1 LLPDVE
7 AAAAEQA
14 GAMTQNTEFPAYVPP
29 PPAPRPPLRR
39 SQSDR
44 VLGGVAAGFARW
56 LGIDPVIVRVVLVVL
71 AVFGG
76 SGLLLYLIGWLFI
89 PEDGAPSSQAE
100 RFIDQSRQ
108 PNSTAR
114 TLLIVVG
121 VVVGVIIFAS
131 LVGAMFGGWGG
142 GGSFLL
148 LLAVG
153 ALVLYLANR
162 PPTGALPTA
171 GVAPTGTDAAGVP
184 ATVSAAVPPA
194 APAPY
199 AYGGSGEYPGYVA
212 PVPAPVP
219 PTPRP
224 RSYLGL
230 ATLSLAVIVTGV
242 LVSLDATGVAD
253 VPFVVILAS
262 ALGILGLGLLVGAFA
277 GRARWLVALAAPL
290 LLVTAPIAMIPADF
304 GQRLDAGIGDRAWV
318 PSTVAQA
325 STPFELSVGS
335 AELDLTRL
343 EIPAGTTTIA
353 VDASVGLGELLVT
366 VPDDVRVLVDAEV
379 GLGTLDVD
387 GLPREDGDDVSVVT
401 ELPDGPLTG
410 PTIELTVRTDVGNLE
425 VSRA

>member
-1 LLPDVE
+1 
-7 AAAAEQA
+7 
-14 GAMTQNTEFPAYVPP
+14 M
-29 PPAPRPPLRR
+29 
-39 SQSDR
+39 
-44 VLGGVAAGFARW
+44 
-56 LGIDPVIVRVVLVVL
+56 
-71 AVFGG
+71 
-76 SGLLLYLIGWLFI
+76 
-89 PEDGAPSSQAE
+89 
-100 RFIDQSRQ
+100 
-108 PNSTAR
+108 
-114 TLLIVVG
+114 
-121 VVVGVIIFAS
+121 
-131 LVGAMFGGWGG
+131 
-142 GGSFLL
+142 
-148 LLAVG
+148 
-153 ALVLYLANR
+153 
-162 PPTGALPTA
+162 
-171 GVAPTGTDAAGVP
+171 
-184 ATVSAAVPPA
+184 PPA

-304 GQRLDAGIGDRAWV
+304 GQRLDAGIGDRSWV
-318 PSTVAQA
+318 PTTVAQA

-387 GLPREDGDDVSVVT
+387 GLPREDGDDVSVVA

-410 PTIELTVRTDVGNLE
+410 PTIELTVRTDVGDLE

>member
-1 LLPDVE
+1 
-7 AAAAEQA
+7 
-14 GAMTQNTEFPAYVPP
+14 MTQNTEFPAYVPP
-29 PPAPRPPLRR
+29 PQAPRPPLRR
-39 SQSDR
+39 SRSDR

-89 PEDGAPSSQAE
+89 PEEGAPSSQAE
-100 RFIDQSRQ
+100 RFIEDSRR

-114 TLLIVVG
+114 TVLIVVG
-121 VVVGVIIFAS
+121 VIVGVILFAN
-131 LVGAMFGGWGG
+131 LVGALFGGWGG
-142 GGSFLL
+142 SGSVVL

-162 PPTGALPTA
+162 RPDAGPPQPM
-171 GVAPTGTDAAGVP
+171 VP
-184 ATVSAAVPPA
+184 ATMASTDPGQAAPSADPGATAVLPTSGDPTV

-199 AYGGSGEYPGYVA
+199 AYGGSGAYPGYV
-212 PVPAPVP
+212 PQQPTPVP
-219 PTPRP
+219 PTPKP

-253 VPFVVILAS
+253 VPVVVILAS

-277 GRARWLVALAAPL
+277 GRARWLVALAVPL

-304 GQRLDAGIGDRAWV
+304 GQRIDAGIGERSWRPVTLAQ
-318 PSTVAQA
+318 VA
-325 STPFELSVGS
+325 TPFELSVGS

-343 EIPAGTTTIA
+343 VIPAGTTSVE
-353 VDASVGLGELLVT
+353 VDASVGLGELIVT

-379 GLGTLDVD
+379 GLGSIDVD
-387 GLPREDGDDVSVVT
+387 GLPVEEGDDVSVVA
-401 ELPDGPLTG
+401 ELPEGPITG
-410 PTIELTVRTDVGNLE
+410 PTIELTVRTDVGDLE

>member
-1 LLPDVE
+1 
-7 AAAAEQA
+7 
-14 GAMTQNTEFPAYVPP
+14 M
-29 PPAPRPPLRR
+29 
-39 SQSDR
+39 
-44 VLGGVAAGFARW
+44 
-56 LGIDPVIVRVVLVVL
+56 
-71 AVFGG
+71 
-76 SGLLLYLIGWLFI
+76 
-89 PEDGAPSSQAE
+89 
-100 RFIDQSRQ
+100 
-108 PNSTAR
+108 
-114 TLLIVVG
+114 
-121 VVVGVIIFAS
+121 
-131 LVGAMFGGWGG
+131 
-142 GGSFLL
+142 
-148 LLAVG
+148 
-153 ALVLYLANR
+153 
-162 PPTGALPTA
+162 
-171 GVAPTGTDAAGVP
+171 
-184 ATVSAAVPPA
+184 
-194 APAPY
+194 
-199 AYGGSGEYPGYVA
+199 
-212 PVPAPVP
+212 P

-304 GQRLDAGIGDRAWV
+304 GQRLDAGIGDRSWV

-387 GLPREDGDDVSVVT
+387 GLPAGGRRRRERRRRAARRAADRPDHRADRPNGRWRPGGVPCVSIRST
-401 ELPDGPLTG
+401 C
-410 PTIELTVRTDVGNLE
+410 
-425 VSRA
+425 SR

>member
-1 LLPDVE
+1 
-7 AAAAEQA
+7 
-14 GAMTQNTEFPAYVPP
+14 MTQNTEFPAYVPP

-100 RFIDQSRQ
+100 KFIDQSRR

-114 TLLIVVG
+114 TVLIVVG

-131 LVGAMFGGWGG
+131 LVDAMFGGWGG

-162 PPTGALPTA
+162 PPTGALPPA
-171 GVAPTGTDAAGVP
+171 SVAPTGTDAAGVP
-184 ATVSAAVPPA
+184 ATVPAAAPPA

-325 STPFELSVGS
+325 SMPFELSVGS

>member
-1 LLPDVE
+1 
-7 AAAAEQA
+7 
-14 GAMTQNTEFPAYVPP
+14 MTQNTEFPAYVPP

-44 VLGGVAAGFARW
+44 VIGGVAAGFARW

-89 PEDGAPSSQAE
+89 PEEGAPSSQAE
-100 RFIDQSRQ
+100 RFITQSRQ

-114 TLLIVVG
+114 TVLIVVG
-121 VVVGVIIFAS
+121 IVVGVLIFAS
-131 LVGAMFGGWGG
+131 LVDAMFGGWGG
-142 GGSFLL
+142 GGSVLL

-162 PPTGALPTA
+162 PPVSAVATSAVPAGSASGAAMTTETD
-171 GVAPTGTDAAGVP
+171 VAP
-184 ATVSAAVPPA
+184 
-194 APAPY
+194 APVPY
-199 AYGGSGEYPGYVA
+199 AYGGSGEYPGYV
-212 PVPAPVP
+212 PPQPTPVP

-230 ATLSLAVIVTGV
+230 ATVSIAVIVTGL
-242 LVSLDATGVAD
+242 LVTLDATGVAD

-262 ALGILGLGLLVGAFA
+262 ALGILGLGLLVGAFV
-277 GRARWLVALAAPL
+277 GRARWLVALAIPL

-304 GQRLDAGIGDRAWV
+304 GSRIDAGVGERSWV
-318 PSTVAQA
+318 PRTPAQA
-325 STPFELSVGS
+325 SAPFELSVGS

-343 EIPAGTTTIA
+343 VIPAGTTTVP
-353 VDASVGLGELLVT
+353 VDASVGLGELIVT
-366 VPDDVRVLVDAEV
+366 VPDDVRVLVNAEV
-379 GLGTLDVD
+379 GLGSIEVD
-387 GLPREDGDDVSVVT
+387 GLPREDGDDVSVVA
-401 ELPDGPLTG
+401 ELPDGPATG
-410 PTIELTVRTDVGNLE
+410 PTIELTIRTDVGDLE

>member
-100 RFIDQSRQ
+100 KFIDQSRQ

-114 TLLIVVG
+114 TVLIVVG

-162 PPTGALPTA
+162 PPTGAVPAASVAPDGTATA
-171 GVAPTGTDAAGVP
+171 GIP
-184 ATVSAAVPPA
+184 ATVPGATPPAVPT
-194 APAPY
+194 PY

-318 PSTVAQA
+318 PATVAQA

-379 GLGTLDVD
+379 GLGSLDVD
-387 GLPREDGDDVSVVT
+387 GLPREEGDDVSIVT
-401 ELPDGPLTG
+401 ELADGPLTG
-410 PTIELTVRTDVGNLE
+410 PIIELTVRTDVGNLE

>member
-1 LLPDVE
+1 
-7 AAAAEQA
+7 
-14 GAMTQNTEFPAYVPP
+14 MTQNTESPAYVPP

-44 VLGGVAAGFARW
+44 VIGGVAAGFARW

-89 PEDGAPSSQAE
+89 PEEGAPSSQAE

-114 TLLIVVG
+114 TVLIVIGIVVG
-121 VVVGVIIFAS
+121 VILFAN
-131 LVGAMFGGWGG
+131 LVGALFGGWGG
-142 GGSFLL
+142 GGSIVL

-162 PPTGALPTA
+162 PPASALPPA
-171 GVAPTGTDAAGVP
+171 PVAAEGDP
-184 ATVSAAVPPA
+184 AVV
-194 APAPY
+194 PAPY
-199 AYGGSGEYPGYVA
+199 AYGGSGAYPGYVA
-212 PVPAPVP
+212 PQPAYVP

-230 ATLSLAVIVTGV
+230 ATVSVAVIVTGV
-242 LVSLDATGVAD
+242 LVSLNATGVAD
-253 VPFVVILAS
+253 IPVVVILAS

-277 GRARWLVALAAPL
+277 GRARWLVALAVPL

-304 GQRLDAGIGDRAWV
+304 GERIDAGIGERAWT
-318 PSTVAQA
+318 PRTVAQA
-325 STPFELSVGS
+325 TTPFELSVGS

-343 EIPAGTTTIA
+343 VIPAGTSEIA
-353 VDASVGLGELLVT
+353 VDASVGLGELVVT

-379 GLGTLDVD
+379 GLGSIDVD
-387 GLPREDGDDVSVVT
+387 GLPREDGDDVSVVA
-401 ELPDGPLTG
+401 ELPGGPLTG
-410 PTIELTVRTDVGNLE
+410 PTIELTVRTDVGDLE

>member
-1 LLPDVE
+1 
-7 AAAAEQA
+7 
-14 GAMTQNTEFPAYVPP
+14 MTQNTEFPAYVPP

-89 PEDGAPSSQAE
+89 PEEGAPSSQAE

-114 TLLIVVG
+114 TVLIVVG
-121 VVVGVIIFAS
+121 IVVGVIIFAS
-131 LVGAMFGGWGG
+131 LGGAMFGGWGG

-153 ALVLYLANR
+153 ALVLYLATR
-162 PPTGALPTA
+162 PPASALP
-171 GVAPTGTDAAGVP
+171 AA
-184 ATVSAAVPPA
+184 TAVPTENDTA
-194 APAPY
+194 VMPAPY

-219 PTPRP
+219 PAPRP

-242 LVSLDATGVAD
+242 LVSLDATGAAD
-253 VPFVVILAS
+253 IPFVVILAS
-262 ALGILGLGLLVGAFA
+262 ALGILGIGLLVGAFA
-277 GRARWLVALAAPL
+277 GRARWLVAIAAPL

-304 GQRLDAGIGDRAWV
+304 GQRLDAGVGERAWT
-318 PSTVAQA
+318 PTTPALA
-325 STPFELSVGS
+325 SRPFELSVGS

-343 EIPAGTTTIA
+343 VIPDGTTTIE

-387 GLPREDGDDVSVVT
+387 GLPREDGDDVSVVA

-410 PTIELTVRTDVGNLE
+410 PTIELTVRTDVGDLE

>member
-1 LLPDVE
+1 
-7 AAAAEQA
+7 
-14 GAMTQNTEFPAYVPP
+14 MTQNTEFPAYVPP

-44 VLGGVAAGFARW
+44 VIGGVAAGFARW

-89 PEDGAPSSQAE
+89 PEEGAPSSQAE

-114 TLLIVVG
+114 TVLIVIGIVVG
-121 VVVGVIIFAS
+121 VILFAN
-131 LVGAMFGGWGG
+131 LVGALFGGWGG
-142 GGSFLL
+142 GGSFVL

-162 PPTGALPTA
+162 PPASALPP
-171 GVAPTGTDAAGVP
+171 AP
-184 ATVSAAVPPA
+184 VSSADDPAAV
-194 APAPY
+194 PAPY
-199 AYGGSGEYPGYVA
+199 AYGGSGAYPGYVA
-212 PVPAPVP
+212 SQPEYVP
-219 PTPRP
+219 PAPRP

-230 ATLSLAVIVTGV
+230 ATLSLAVIVTGL
-242 LVSLDATGVAD
+242 LVSLDAAGVAD
-253 VPFVVILAS
+253 IPVVVILAS
-262 ALGILGLGLLVGAFA
+262 ALGILGIGLLVGAFV
-277 GRARWLVALAAPL
+277 GRARWLVALAVPL

-304 GQRLDAGIGDRAWV
+304 GERIDAGIGQRAWA
-318 PSTVAQA
+318 PRTITQA
-325 STPFELSVGS
+325 TTPFELSVGS

-343 EIPAGTTTIA
+343 VIPAGTTTVE
-353 VDASVGLGELLVT
+353 VDASVGLGELVVT

-379 GLGTLDVD
+379 GLGSIDVD
-387 GLPREDGDDVSVVT
+387 GLPREDGDDVSVVA

-410 PTIELTVRTDVGNLE
+410 PTIELTVRTDVGDLE

>member
-1 LLPDVE
+1 
-7 AAAAEQA
+7 
-14 GAMTQNTEFPAYVPP
+14 MTQNTEFPAYVPP

-44 VLGGVAAGFARW
+44 VIGGVAAGFARW

-89 PEDGAPSSQAE
+89 PEEGAPSSQAE

-114 TLLIVVG
+114 TVLIVIG
-121 VVVGVIIFAS
+121 VVVGVIVFAN
-131 LVGAMFGGWGG
+131 LVGALFGGWGG

-153 ALVLYLANR
+153 ALVLYLATR
-162 PPTGALPTA
+162 PPASALPP
-171 GVAPTGTDAAGVP
+171 APVGAEDNP
-184 ATVSAAVPPA
+184 AVV
-194 APAPY
+194 PAPY
-199 AYGGSGEYPGYVA
+199 AYGGSGAYPGYVA
-212 PVPAPVP
+212 PQPMPVP

-230 ATLSLAVIVTGV
+230 ATLSIAVIITGL
-242 LVSLDATGVAD
+242 LVSLDAAGVAD
-253 VPFVVILAS
+253 IPVVVILAS

-277 GRARWLVALAAPL
+277 GRARWLVALAVPL

-304 GQRLDAGIGDRAWV
+304 GERIDAGIGERAWT
-318 PSTVAQA
+318 PRTVAQA
-325 STPFELSVGS
+325 TTPFELSVGS

-343 EIPAGTTTIA
+343 AIPAGTTTIA
-353 VDASVGLGELLVT
+353 VDASVGLGELVVT

-379 GLGTLDVD
+379 GLGSIEVD
-387 GLPREDGDDVSVVT
+387 GLPREDGDDVSVVA

-410 PTIELTVRTDVGNLE
+410 PTIELTVRTDVGDLE